1 MRRLRRWDRGPGT
14 GGDGEGLSYA
24 FIDKR
29 DGAELRMST
38 TRERFIHASGLGWAS
53 GSESSSRRRG
63 GWDSTQLFCE
73 KV

>member
-1 MRRLRRWDRGPGT
+1 MRRLRRWDRGE
-14 GGDGEGLSYA
+14 GEGLSYA

-29 DGAELRMST
+29 DGAELRT
-38 TRERFIHASGLGWAS
+38 TRERFIRASGLGWAS